1 MEDSNNNLEKF
12 FRDKFNQR
20 IEPQDWNIPDN
31 EIWDSI
37 ASEINKE
44 DKKGRIGILPIFL
57 VGASILFSVLMGI
70 DNYNKEKSITLLH
83 QELKQ
88 CADQHITSSNNNFS
102 DENVAKDKI
111 NSQNHEKIF
120 TSKPISK
127 NKNAVFANKHSINN
141 LDNTAKGIK
150 SKNIQLKNSVFPD
163 TQVPYI
169 AIVDVNHVLE
179 KEDLE
184 YKILTDVALLPILKV
199 NILIDDTQLK
209 IGLANN
215 AEIVNPKNPARKIF
229 NIGPAARYIF
239 WQDKIKGSFDNP
251 LSELLVKEET
261 SPSMSLGIAVSKKLS
276 NRLVFNTGM
285 LYYQRNQT
293 SQYVINLPYSTVDEI
308 NVGSEFENRFSHSLP
323 TGLGEINTNLILSRS
338 INSPVTNNENVY
350 LDFSIQNHTKA
361 LALPLMLS
369 YFLKKTGD
377 GFFVQ
382 GGIFNE
388 FIIQN
393 EIRDVNT
400 ESHHTFVKD
409 KSIVVDYNKSQI
421 NNLNISS
428 VVGVGYEKEILKG
441 IGISLSATYG
451 FALTNTFATPNYQH
465 KIDQL
470 GLQMTVVKKIKLEN

>member
-20 IEPQDWNIPDN
+20 IEPQDWNIPDS

-44 DKKGRIGILPIFL
+44 DKKRRIGVLPIFL
-57 VGASILFSVLMGI
+57 VGASILFSVLMAI
-70 DNYNKEKSITLLH
+70 DNYHKGKNITSLRQEIKE
-83 QELKQ
+83 
-88 CADQHITSSNNNFS
+88 CADHHVTSSNNNVS
-102 DENVAKDKI
+102 DENVAKDKVE
-111 NSQNHEKIF
+111 SQNPETVIA
-120 TSKPISK
+120 SKLISNDK
-127 NKNAVFANKHSINN
+127 NTVFADKHSV
-141 LDNTAKGIK
+141 DNPDKTTKSIK
-150 SKNIQLKNSVFPD
+150 LENVQSKNSVFQEAQD
-163 TQVPYI
+163 PYI
-169 AIVDVNHVLE
+169 AIDDVNRVLE
-179 KEDLE
+179 KDDIVF
-184 YKILTDVALLPILKV
+184 KTISDVALLPIIKG
-199 NILIDDTQLK
+199 NILTDDSRLLF
-209 IGLANN
+209 GLLNN
-215 AEIVNPKNPARKIF
+215 AETVKPKNRAKNIF
-229 NIGPAARYIF
+229 NIGTAARYVF
-239 WQDKIKGSFDNP
+239 WQDKLNGSFDNP

-261 SPSMSLGIAVSKKLS
+261 SPSLALGIAVFKKLS
-276 NRLVFNTGM
+276 NRLVFNTGI

-323 TGLGEINTNLILSRS
+323 TGLGNINTNLVLSRS

-350 LDFSIQNHTKA
+350 LDFSLQNHTKA
-361 LALPLMLS
+361 LALPMMLS
-369 YFLKKTGD
+369 YYLKKTGD

-421 NNLNISS
+421 NKLNVSS

-441 IGISLSATYG
+441 IGISLSANYG

-470 GLQMTVVKKIKLEN
+470 GLQMMVVKKLK